1 MKTLY
6 IQCNMGCAGDMLMSA
21 LSELLPNKDEF
32 FQKLNEIGLKDVIY
46 ESKVVERCGITGTLT
61 DVKIN
66 GEIEGS
72 TDNDHHHE
80 HSHHHHDHPH
90 NDEHCH
96 HHHHEHSNMKSITE
110 IINGLNI
117 PEKVKNDAIEVYN
130 IIADAESKVHNKPVD
145 LIHFHEV
152 GNKDAIADIVG
163 VSYIM
168 YELDVDNICCSNI
181 NVGSGTVK
189 CAHGILPVP
198 APATALIMKGMPV
211 YSNDVVGELCTPTG
225 AALLKYFVNEYKPMP
240 TIEIEK
246 IGYGMGHKEFETANC
261 VRAIL
266 GNTKE
271 ENTDTIIKLECNIDD
286 MTGEEIS
293 FAEEMLFYAGARD
306 VFTVPIYMKKNR
318 PAVILTCLCGEKE
331 KDKIIETIF
340 KHTSTIGVRETV
352 MNRYVLNRKIEEKH
366 TKLGTIQV
374 KKSFGYGCEKE
385 KIEYS
390 TLSELATKNDM
401 SISQVKKII
410 SEDK

>member
-32 FQKLNEIGLKDVIY
+32 FQKLNKIGLKDVKY
-46 ESKVVERCGITGTLT
+46 ESKAVERCGITGTLT

-66 GEIEGS
+66 GEIEKS

-80 HSHHHHDHPH
+80 HSHHHHD
-90 NDEHCH
+90 

-145 LIHFHEV
+145 MIHFHEV
-152 GNKDAIADIVG
+152 GNKDAISDIVG

-189 CAHGILPVP
+189 CAHGILPVPVP

-266 GNTKE
+266 GNTQEGK
-271 ENTDTIIKLECNIDD
+271 TDTITKLECNIDD

-293 FAEEMLFYAGARD
+293 FAEEMLFSAGARD

-318 PAVILTCLCGEKE
+318 PAVILTCLCVE
-331 KDKIIETIF
+331 KDKNKIIETIF
-340 KHTSTIGVRETV
+340 KYTSTIGVRESI
-352 MNRYVLNRKIEEKH
+352 MNRYILERKIEEKN

-385 KIEYS
+385 KVEYS
-390 TLSELATKNDM
+390 TLSELALKNNM

>member
-32 FQKLNEIGLKDVIY
+32 FQKLNKIGLKDVKY
-46 ESKVVERCGITGTLT
+46 ESKAVERCGITGTLT

-66 GEIEGS
+66 GEIEKS
-72 TDNDHHHE
+72 TDNDPHHE
-80 HSHHHHDHPH
+80 HSHHHHD
-90 NDEHCH
+90 

-145 LIHFHEV
+145 MIHFHEV
-152 GNKDAIADIVG
+152 GNKDAISDIVG

-266 GNTKE
+266 GNTQEGK
-271 ENTDTIIKLECNIDD
+271 TDTITKLECNIDD

-293 FAEEMLFYAGARD
+293 FAEEMLFSAGARD

-318 PAVILTCLCGEKE
+318 PAVILTCLCVE
-331 KDKIIETIF
+331 KDKNKIIETIF
-340 KHTSTIGVRETV
+340 KYTSTIGVRESI
-352 MNRYVLNRKIEEKH
+352 MNRYILERKIEEKN
-366 TKLGTIQV
+366 TKLSLTA
-374 KKSFGYGCEKE
+374 SLSSDCFGFVWQLCSGGCPRG
-385 KIEYS
+385 
-390 TLSELATKNDM
+390 
-401 SISQVKKII
+401 
-410 SEDK
+410 

>member
-21 LSELLPNKDEF
+21 LSEILPNKDEF
-32 FQKLNEIGLKDVIY
+32 FQKLNEIGLSDVIY
-46 ESKVVERCGITGTLT
+46 EPKTVEKCGITGTLT

-66 GEIEGS
+66 GKIEES
-72 TDNDHHHE
+72 VEDNHTHSHHHHEHHHSDVNE
-80 HSHHHHDHPH
+80 HSHHHG
-90 NDEHCH
+90 
-96 HHHHEHSNMKSITE
+96 HSNMKSITE

-117 PEKVKNDAIEVYN
+117 PEKVKKDAIAVYD
-130 IIADAESKVHNKPVD
+130 IIADAESRVHNKPINM
-145 LIHFHEV
+145 IHFHEV

-168 YELDVDNICCSNI
+168 YELNPDKVYCSNI

-198 APATALIMKGMPV
+198 APATALIMKGVPV

-225 AALLKYFVNEYKPMP
+225 AALLKYFVNEFKPMH
-240 TIEIEK
+240 TIEIDK
-246 IGYGMGHKEFETANC
+246 IGYGMGHKEFETVNC

-271 ENTDTIIKLECNIDD
+271 KNTDNIIKLECNIDD

-293 FAEEMLFYAGARD
+293 FAEEMLFKAGARD

-318 PAVILTCLCGEKE
+318 PAVILTCLCNEKE
-331 KDKIIETIF
+331 KDKIVEIIF
-340 KHTSTIGVRETV
+340 KHTSTIGIRESI
-352 MNRYVLNRKIEEKH
+352 MNRYVLERKNEEKN

-390 TLSELATKNDM
+390 TLSDLAIKNNM

>member
-32 FQKLNEIGLKDVIY
+32 LQKLNKIGLKDVKY
-46 ESKVVERCGITGTLT
+46 ESKAVERCGITGTLT

-66 GEIEGS
+66 GEIEKS
-72 TDNDHHHE
+72 TDNDHHYE
-80 HSHHHHDHPH
+80 HSHHHRD
-90 NDEHCH
+90 

-145 LIHFHEV
+145 MIHFHEV
-152 GNKDAIADIVG
+152 GNKDAISDIVG

-266 GNTKE
+266 GNTQE
-271 ENTDTIIKLECNIDD
+271 EKTDTITKLECNIDD

-293 FAEEMLFYAGARD
+293 FAEEMLFSAGARD

-318 PAVILTCLCGEKE
+318 PAVILTCLCVE
-331 KDKIIETIF
+331 KDKNKIIETIF
-340 KHTSTIGVRETV
+340 KHTSTIGIRETV

-401 SISQVKKII
+401 SISQVKKLI

>member
-32 FQKLNEIGLKDVIY
+32 FRKLNEICLKDVIY
-46 ESKVVERCGITGTLT
+46 ESKAVERCGITGTLT

-66 GEIEGS
+66 GEIEES
-72 TDNDHHHE
+72 TDNDHNHE
-80 HSHHHHDHPH
+80 HSHHHHDH
-90 NDEHCH
+90 
-96 HHHHEHSNMKSITE
+96 HHHEHSDMKSITE

-198 APATALIMKGMPV
+198 APATAFIMKGMPV

-266 GNTKE
+266 GNTQE
-271 ENTDTIIKLECNIDD
+271 EKTDTITKLECNIDD

-293 FAEEMLFYAGARD
+293 FAEEMLFSAGARD

-318 PAVILTCLCGEKE
+318 PAVILTCLCVER
-331 KDKIIETIF
+331 DKNKIVETIF
-340 KHTSTIGVRETV
+340 KHTSTIGIRESV

-385 KIEYS
+385 KVEYS
-390 TLSELATKNDM
+390 TLSELALKNNM
-401 SISQVKKII
+401 SISQVKKLI

>member
-32 FQKLNEIGLKDVIY
+32 FQKLNKLGLKDVVY
-46 ESKVVERCGITGTLT
+46 ESKAVERCGITGTLT

-66 GEIEGS
+66 GEIEES
-72 TDNDHHHE
+72 TDNDHNHE
-80 HSHHHHDHPH
+80 HSHHHHDH
-90 NDEHCH
+90 
-96 HHHHEHSNMKSITE
+96 HHHEHSDMKSITE

-198 APATALIMKGMPV
+198 APATAFIMKGMPV

-266 GNTKE
+266 GNTQE
-271 ENTDTIIKLECNIDD
+271 EKTDTITKLECNIDD

-293 FAEEMLFYAGARD
+293 FAEEMLFSAGARD

-318 PAVILTCLCGEKE
+318 PAVILTCLCVE
-331 KDKIIETIF
+331 KDKNKIIETIF
-340 KHTSTIGVRETV
+340 KYTSTIGVRESI
-352 MNRYVLNRKIEEKH
+352 MNRYILERKIEEKN

-401 SISQVKKII
+401 SISQVKKLI

>member
-21 LSELLPNKDEF
+21 LSEILPNKDEI
-32 FQKLNEIGLKDVIY
+32 FQKLNEIGLRDVIY
-46 ESKVVERCGITGTLT
+46 EPKTVEKCGITGTLT

-66 GEIEGS
+66 GKIEES
-72 TDNDHHHE
+72 VEYNHTRSHHHHE
-80 HSHHHHDHPH
+80 HHHS
-90 NDEHCH
+90 DENEHS
-96 HHHHEHSNMKSITE
+96 HHHEHSNMKSITE

-117 PEKVKNDAIEVYN
+117 PEKVKKDAIAVYD
-130 IIADAESKVHNKPVD
+130 IIADAESRVHNKPINM
-145 LIHFHEV
+145 IHFHEV

-168 YELDVDNICCSNI
+168 YELNPDKIYCSNI

-225 AALLKYFVNEYKPMP
+225 AALLKYFVNEFKPMP
-240 TIEIEK
+240 TIEIDK
-246 IGYGMGHKEFETANC
+246 IGYGMGHKEFETVNC
-261 VRAIL
+261 VRAVL

-271 ENTDTIIKLECNIDD
+271 KSTDKIIKLECNIDD

-293 FAEEMLFYAGARD
+293 FAEEILFNAGARD

-318 PAVILTCLCGEKE
+318 PAVILTCLCNEKE
-331 KDKIIETIF
+331 KDKIVEIIF
-340 KHTSTIGVRETV
+340 KHTSTIGIRESI
-352 MNRYVLNRKIEEKH
+352 MNRYVLERKNEEKN

-390 TLSELATKNDM
+390 TLSDLAIKNNM

>member
-21 LSELLPNKDEF
+21 LSKLLPNKDEF
-32 FQKLNEIGLKDVIY
+32 FQKLNKIGLKDVIY
-46 ESKVVERCGITGTLT
+46 ESKAVERCGITGTLT

-66 GEIEGS
+66 GEIEES

-80 HSHHHHDHPH
+80 HSHHHHDH
-90 NDEHCH
+90 
-96 HHHHEHSNMKSITE
+96 HHHEHSDMKSITE

-130 IIADAESKVHNKPVD
+130 IIADAESKVHNKPVA

-198 APATALIMKGMPV
+198 APATAFIMKGMPV

-266 GNTKE
+266 GNTQEGK
-271 ENTDTIIKLECNIDD
+271 TDTITKLECNIDD

-293 FAEEMLFYAGARD
+293 FAEEMLFSAGARD
-306 VFTVPIYMKKNR
+306 VFIVPIYMKKNR
-318 PAVILTCLCGEKE
+318 PAVILTCLCVE
-331 KDKIIETIF
+331 KDKNKIIETIF
-340 KHTSTIGVRETV
+340 KHTSTIGIRETV

-401 SISQVKKII
+401 SISQVKKLI

>member
-32 FQKLNEIGLKDVIY
+32 LQKLNKIGLKDVKY
-46 ESKVVERCGITGTLT
+46 ESKAVERCGITGTLT

-66 GEIEGS
+66 GEIEKS
-72 TDNDHHHE
+72 TDNDHHYE
-80 HSHHHHDHPH
+80 HSHHHHD
-90 NDEHCH
+90 

-145 LIHFHEV
+145 MIHFHEV
-152 GNKDAIADIVG
+152 GNKDAISDIVG

-266 GNTKE
+266 GNTQE
-271 ENTDTIIKLECNIDD
+271 EKTDTITKLECNIDD

-293 FAEEMLFYAGARD
+293 FAEEMLFSAGARD

-318 PAVILTCLCGEKE
+318 PAVILTCLCVE
-331 KDKIIETIF
+331 KDKNKIIETIF
-340 KHTSTIGVRETV
+340 KYTSTIGVRESI
-352 MNRYVLNRKIEEKH
+352 MNRYIVERNIDEKNNKLCTIE
-366 TKLGTIQV
+366 V
-374 KKSFGYGCEKE
+374 VKSFGYGCEKE
-385 KIEYS
+385 KVEYS
-390 TLSELATKNDM
+390 TLSELALKNNM

>member
-32 FQKLNEIGLKDVIY
+32 LQKLNKIGLKDVKY
-46 ESKVVERCGITGTLT
+46 ESKAVERCGITGTLT

-66 GEIEGS
+66 GEIEKS
-72 TDNDHHHE
+72 TDNDHHYE
-80 HSHHHHDHPH
+80 HSHHHHD
-90 NDEHCH
+90 

-145 LIHFHEV
+145 MIHFHEV
-152 GNKDAIADIVG
+152 GNKDAISDIVG

-266 GNTKE
+266 GNTQE
-271 ENTDTIIKLECNIDD
+271 EKTDTITKLECNIDD

-293 FAEEMLFYAGARD
+293 FAEEMLFSAGARD

-318 PAVILTCLCGEKE
+318 PAVILNFLYVEKN
-331 KDKIIETIF
+331 KNKIIETIF
-340 KHTSTIGVRETV
+340 KYTSTIVIRESI
-352 MNRYVLNRKIEEKH
+352 MNRYILERKIEEKN

-385 KIEYS
+385 KVEYS
-390 TLSELATKNDM
+390 TLSELALKNNM

>member
-21 LSELLPNKDEF
+21 LSELLPNKDKF
-32 FQKLNEIGLKDVIY
+32 FQKLNKIGLKDVVY
-46 ESKVVERCGITGTLT
+46 ESKAVERCGITGTLT

-66 GEIEGS
+66 GEIEES
-72 TDNDHHHE
+72 TDNDHNHE
-80 HSHHHHDHPH
+80 HSHHHHDH
-90 NDEHCH
+90 
-96 HHHHEHSNMKSITE
+96 HHHEHRDMKSSTE

-163 VSYIM
+163 VSYIV

-198 APATALIMKGMPV
+198 APATAFIMKGMPV

-266 GNTKE
+266 GNTQE
-271 ENTDTIIKLECNIDD
+271 EKTDTITKLECNIDD

-293 FAEEMLFYAGARD
+293 FAEEMLFSAGARD

-318 PAVILTCLCGEKE
+318 PAVILTCLCVE
-331 KDKIIETIF
+331 KDKNKIIETIF
-340 KHTSTIGVRETV
+340 KHTSTIGIRETV
-352 MNRYVLNRKIEEKH
+352 MNRYVLNRKIEEKN

-385 KIEYS
+385 KVEYS
-390 TLSELATKNDM
+390 TLSELALKNDM
-401 SISQVKKII
+401 SISQVKKLI

>member
-21 LSELLPNKDEF
+21 LSELLPNKDKF
-32 FQKLNEIGLKDVIY
+32 FQKLNKIGLKDVVY
-46 ESKVVERCGITGTLT
+46 ESKAVERCGITGTLT

-66 GEIEGS
+66 GEIEES
-72 TDNDHHHE
+72 TDNDHNHE
-80 HSHHHHDHPH
+80 HSHHHHDH
-90 NDEHCH
+90 
-96 HHHHEHSNMKSITE
+96 HHHEHSDMKSITE

-117 PEKVKNDAIEVYN
+117 SEKVKNDAIEVYN

-163 VSYIM
+163 VSYIV

-198 APATALIMKGMPV
+198 APATAFIMKGMPV

-266 GNTKE
+266 GNTQE
-271 ENTDTIIKLECNIDD
+271 EKTDTITKLECNIDD

-293 FAEEMLFYAGARD
+293 FAEEMLFSAGARD

-318 PAVILTCLCGEKE
+318 PAVILTCLCVE
-331 KDKIIETIF
+331 KDKNKIIETIF
-340 KHTSTIGVRETV
+340 KHTSTIGIRETV
-352 MNRYVLNRKIEEKH
+352 MNRYVLNRKIEEKN

-385 KIEYS
+385 KVEYS
-390 TLSELATKNDM
+390 TLSELALKNDM
-401 SISQVKKII
+401 SISQVKKLI

>member
-21 LSELLPNKDEF
+21 LSELLPNKDKF
-32 FQKLNEIGLKDVIY
+32 FQKLNKIGLKDVVY
-46 ESKVVERCGITGTLT
+46 ESKAVERCGITGTLT

-66 GEIEGS
+66 GEIEES
-72 TDNDHHHE
+72 TDNDHNHE
-80 HSHHHHDHPH
+80 HSHHHHDH
-90 NDEHCH
+90 
-96 HHHHEHSNMKSITE
+96 HHHEHSDMKSITE

-163 VSYIM
+163 VSYIV

-266 GNTKE
+266 GNTQE
-271 ENTDTIIKLECNIDD
+271 EKTDTITKLECNIDD

-293 FAEEMLFYAGARD
+293 FAEEMLFSAGARD

-318 PAVILTCLCGEKE
+318 PAVILTCLCVE
-331 KDKIIETIF
+331 KDKNKIIETIF
-340 KHTSTIGVRETV
+340 KHTSTIGIRETV
-352 MNRYVLNRKIEEKH
+352 MNRYVLNRKIEEKN

-385 KIEYS
+385 KVEYS
-390 TLSELATKNDM
+390 TLSELALKNDM
-401 SISQVKKII
+401 SISQVKKLI

>member
-32 FQKLNEIGLKDVIY
+32 FKKLNEIGLTDVKY
-46 ESKVVERCGITGTLT
+46 ESKAVERCGITGTLT
-61 DVKIN
+61 DVKI
-66 GEIEGS
+66 GGKIEES
-72 TDNDHHHE
+72 IDNDHHHE
-80 HSHHHHDHPH
+80 HHHHN
-90 NDEHCH
+90 NDEHKH
-96 HHHHEHSNMKSITE
+96 SHHHEHSNMKSITE

-117 PEKVKNDAIEVYN
+117 PEKVKNDTIEVYN
-130 IIADAESKVHNKPVD
+130 IIANAESKVHNKPVD
-145 LIHFHEV
+145 MIHFHEV

-163 VSYIM
+163 VSYMM
-168 YELDVDNICCSNI
+168 YELNVDNIYCSNI

-225 AALLKYFVNEYKPMP
+225 AALLKYFVNEYKPML
-240 TIEIEK
+240 TMKIDK
-246 IGYGMGHKEFETANC
+246 IGYGMGHKDFEVVNC

-266 GNTKE
+266 GKTEDK
-271 ENTDTIIKLECNIDD
+271 NTDTIIKLECNIDD
-286 MTGEEIS
+286 MTGE
-293 FAEEMLFYAGARD
+293 D

-318 PAVILTCLCGEKE
+318 PAVILTCLCVEKD
-331 KDKIIETIF
+331 KDKIIEILF
-340 KHTSTIGVRETV
+340 KHTSTIGVRESI
-352 MNRYVLNRKIEEKH
+352 MNRYILERKIEEKN
-366 TKLGTIQV
+366 TNLGTIQI

-385 KIEYS
+385 KVEYS
-390 TLSELATKNDM
+390 TLSELALKNNM

>member
-32 FQKLNEIGLKDVIY
+32 FQKLNKIGLKDVVY
-46 ESKVVERCGITGTLT
+46 ESKAVERCGITGTLT

-66 GEIEGS
+66 GEIEES
-72 TDNDHHHE
+72 TDNDHNHE
-80 HSHHHHDHPH
+80 HSHHHHDH
-90 NDEHCH
+90 
-96 HHHHEHSNMKSITE
+96 HHHEHSDMKSITE

-198 APATALIMKGMPV
+198 ALATAFIMKGMPV

-266 GNTKE
+266 GNTQE
-271 ENTDTIIKLECNIDD
+271 EKTDTITKLECNIDD

-293 FAEEMLFYAGARD
+293 FAEEMLFSAGARD

-318 PAVILTCLCGEKE
+318 PAVILTCLCVE
-331 KDKIIETIF
+331 KDKNKIIETIF
-340 KHTSTIGVRETV
+340 KHTSTIGIRETV

-401 SISQVKKII
+401 SISQVKKLI

>member
-21 LSELLPNKDEF
+21 LSKLLPNKDEF
-32 FQKLNEIGLKDVIY
+32 FQKLNKIGLKDVIY
-46 ESKVVERCGITGTLT
+46 ESKAVERCGITGTLT

-66 GEIEGS
+66 GEIEES

-80 HSHHHHDHPH
+80 HSHHHHDH
-90 NDEHCH
+90 
-96 HHHHEHSNMKSITE
+96 HHHEHSDMKSITE

-130 IIADAESKVHNKPVD
+130 IIADAESKVHNKPVA

-198 APATALIMKGMPV
+198 APATAFIMKGMPV

-266 GNTKE
+266 GNTQEGK
-271 ENTDTIIKLECNIDD
+271 TDTITKLECNIDD

-293 FAEEMLFYAGARD
+293 FAEEMLFSAGARD

-318 PAVILTCLCGEKE
+318 PAVILTCLCVE
-331 KDKIIETIF
+331 KDKNKIIETIF
-340 KHTSTIGVRETV
+340 KHTSTIGIRETV

>member
-32 FQKLNEIGLKDVIY
+32 FQKLNKIGLKDVKY
-46 ESKVVERCGITGTLT
+46 ESKAVERCGITGTLT

-66 GEIEGS
+66 GEIEKS

-80 HSHHHHDHPH
+80 HSHHHHD
-90 NDEHCH
+90 

-145 LIHFHEV
+145 MIHFHEV
-152 GNKDAIADIVG
+152 GNKDAISDIVG

-261 VRAIL
+261 VRAIE
-266 GNTKE
+266 GK
-271 ENTDTIIKLECNIDD
+271 TDTITKLECNIDD

-293 FAEEMLFYAGARD
+293 FAEEMLFSAGARD

-318 PAVILTCLCGEKE
+318 PAVILTCLCVE
-331 KDKIIETIF
+331 KDKNKIIETIF
-340 KHTSTIGVRETV
+340 KYTSTIGVRESI
-352 MNRYVLNRKIEEKH
+352 MNRYILERKIEEKN

-385 KIEYS
+385 KVEYS
-390 TLSELATKNDM
+390 TLSELALKNNM

>member
-32 FQKLNEIGLKDVIY
+32 FQKLNKIGLKDVKY
-46 ESKVVERCGITGTLT
+46 ESKAVERCGITGTLT

-66 GEIEGS
+66 GEIEKS

-80 HSHHHHDHPH
+80 HSHHHHD
-90 NDEHCH
+90 

-145 LIHFHEV
+145 MIHFHEV
-152 GNKDAIADIVG
+152 GNKDAISDIVG

-266 GNTKE
+266 GNTQEGK
-271 ENTDTIIKLECNIDD
+271 TDTITKLECNIDD

-293 FAEEMLFYAGARD
+293 FAEEMLFSAGARD
-306 VFTVPIYMKKNR
+306 VFT
-318 PAVILTCLCGEKE
+318 CLCVE
-331 KDKIIETIF
+331 KDKNKIIETIF
-340 KHTSTIGVRETV
+340 KYTSTIGVRESI
-352 MNRYVLNRKIEEKH
+352 MNRYILERKIEEKN

-385 KIEYS
+385 KVEYS
-390 TLSELATKNDM
+390 TLSELALKNNM